1 MPYKIILDNLP
12 LGIAL
17 TSIRDGGEVEISF
30 REFTSSE
37 DGDIFIH
44 RLEGI
49 PSDLLPKISVDL
61 KPSAID
67 HMLVLINKDKSAIVY
82 INELKPILKI
92 RPKRTAIK
100 VGEPIF
106 QDDIAEIESLTFG
119 DEIKLKGDIGIIFIF
134 SVGWR
139 KGLFYDFGAF
149 HQPPMPISYDLEKL
163 FGHYFAYLSFQHLF
177 KLTDDEWSNLFSQ
190 MWFPFVTL
198 KTSTVQRMLSY
209 VKSNIPVDD
218 LIEKIAEEV
227 QIAKM
232 AMLERWRGS
241 PILANHMKLIERA
254 VERYEEKDYISAT
267 TILYTRIEGIM
278 RDVFQEVSPSKKPS
292 AKKLT
297 ETITLRKESSDMGRN
312 ILLPRMFHKYL
323 NEVYFRNFDSPK
335 LAEMSRNSVAHG
347 IAKPQDF
354 SIKAATIGLL
364 LLDQLF
370 HFLSSEKS

>member
-12 LGIAL
+12 LGVAL
-17 TSIRDGGEVEISF
+17 NSARDGGEVEVSF

-37 DGDIFIH
+37 DGDGFIQ

-49 PSDLLPKISVDL
+49 PSDLLQKISADL
-61 KPSAID
+61 KPSTID
-67 HMLVLINKDKSAIVY
+67 HMLVLISKDKSAIAY
-82 INELKPILKI
+82 INELKFFLKI
-92 RPKRTAIK
+92 RPKRTPIK
-100 VGEPIF
+100 AGELIS
-106 QDDIAEIESLTFG
+106 QDDIAEIESLSFG
-119 DEIKLKGDIGIIFIF
+119 DEIKLEGNIGILFIF
-134 SVGWR
+134 SAGWR

-149 HQPPMPISYDLEKL
+149 HRPPKPIGYDLEKL

-198 KTSTVQRMLSY
+198 KTSTVQRMLGY

-227 QIAKM
+227 QATKT

-241 PILANHMKLIERA
+241 PVLANHIELIERA
-254 VERYEEKDYISAT
+254 VERYEEKDYIST
-267 TILYTRIEGIM
+267 TSILYTRIEGIM
-278 RDVFQEVSPSKKPS
+278 RDVLKVSAPSQKAS
-292 AKKLT
+292 QKKLA
-297 ETITLRKESSDMGRN
+297 ETITWQKESSDIGRN

-323 NEVYFRNFDSPK
+323 DEVYFRNFDPQK
-335 LAEMSRNSVAHG
+335 PAEISRHSVAHG

-354 SIKAATIGLL
+354 SLKAATIGLL

-370 HFLSSEKS
+370 HFLSFEKP